1 MESAIHPAALPVAEL
16 LPQCEVTR
24 TRGSGPG
31 GQHRNKVE
39 TAIILLHRPTGTH
52 GEASERRSQAENQTV
67 ALFRLRVNLALA
79 VRMKRDKDCK
89 VDRVWTSRMLGGR
102 ISINPAH
109 EDFPTMLAEALDW
122 IENYEFDLKAAAE
135 KLGCTGSQLTKFL
148 KREPRALSG
157 VNANRKLRGLHPLK

>member
-1 MESAIHPAALPVAEL
+1 MESAIHPAALSVAEL

-79 VRMKRDKDCK
+79 VRMKKNTDGE
-89 VDRVWTSRMLGGR
+89 VDPVWTSRIVGGR

-109 EDFPTMLAEALDW
+109 EDFPTLLAEALDW
-122 IENYEFDLKAAAE
+122 IKNREFDLKAAAE

-148 KREPRALSG
+148 KREPRAWSG